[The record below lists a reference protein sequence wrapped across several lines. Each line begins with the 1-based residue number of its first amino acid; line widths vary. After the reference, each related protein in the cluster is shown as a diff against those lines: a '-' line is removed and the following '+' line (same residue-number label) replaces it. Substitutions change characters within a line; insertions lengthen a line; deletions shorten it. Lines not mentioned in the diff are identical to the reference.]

1 MQLPLCPHLAL
12 VDALGE
18 GTLNESQ
25 RETVAVLRAG
35 LLTLVEAVGREP

>member
-25 RETVAVLRAG
+25 RETVAALREGITA
-35 LLTLVEAVGREP
+35 LVRREP